1 MNKKL
6 ISRNGFS
13 KIIFGVWIGIIL
25 MTLFTMKG
33 ELIEIFAANQRY
45 VRLLELVVILAV
57 ICEGLFFRKVFHKW
71 SDAKKGLVI
80 FMIALGVRLICLF
93 LSEEY
98 VPTSDFNNYFL
109 GACHFAQHG
118 FAGGA
123 YKALESYGL
132 PSFAGQAVLNGF
144 MLRILSPTLLGM
156 QILNALYTSGICLM
170 IFVTGKRVSE
180 KASLIGAVFY
190 TFYPC
195 NILASQVTTNHHGAA
210 FFILLCVY
218 FFFNGLKEE
227 KIRRRVLDIIISA
240 VCLVASNYYHPSAL
254 IVLCAFGAYMFIQE
268 LGIFLAKPSVFLK
281 ELWKDIKRF
290 TGVFSLTVALLIL
303 YCCIYGSTIT
313 IIKSSGYYTSKD
325 DFPLL
330 GKFVLGFNFEYGGSY
345 NAEDGKYIL
354 SFPKE
359 ERAGV
364 CFDLIAERIKAAGV
378 RETLDLILQK
388 NRRAWF
394 GGDNYFSFYQSGIQK
409 NLTEKIE
416 KTNEIILKA
425 EYETQQQSIR
435 YIVEDIADADSLF
448 VLVIWFFSFIG
459 IIRILLT
466 YKDDNLMYML
476 MYIPLG
482 WMLFI
487 MLTEMQPRYR
497 YQGMTVI
504 ILLAGFGAET
514 FLRIITRMY
523 RKVTGSF
530 MKLM

>member
-1 MNKKL
+1 
-6 ISRNGFS
+6 
-13 KIIFGVWIGIIL
+13 
-25 MTLFTMKG
+25 
-33 ELIEIFAANQRY
+33 
-45 VRLLELVVILAV
+45 
-57 ICEGLFFRKVFHKW
+57 
-71 SDAKKGLVI
+71 
-80 FMIALGVRLICLF
+80 
-93 LSEEY
+93 
-98 VPTSDFNNYFL
+98 
-109 GACHFAQHG
+109 
-118 FAGGA
+118 
-123 YKALESYGL
+123 
-132 PSFAGQAVLNGF
+132 
-144 MLRILSPTLLGM
+144 
-156 QILNALYTSGICLM
+156 
-170 IFVTGKRVSE
+170 
-180 KASLIGAVFY
+180 
-190 TFYPC
+190 
-195 NILASQVTTNHHGAA
+195 
-210 FFILLCVY
+210 
-218 FFFNGLKEE
+218 
-227 KIRRRVLDIIISA
+227 
-240 VCLVASNYYHPSAL
+240 
-254 IVLCAFGAYMFIQE
+254 MFIQE